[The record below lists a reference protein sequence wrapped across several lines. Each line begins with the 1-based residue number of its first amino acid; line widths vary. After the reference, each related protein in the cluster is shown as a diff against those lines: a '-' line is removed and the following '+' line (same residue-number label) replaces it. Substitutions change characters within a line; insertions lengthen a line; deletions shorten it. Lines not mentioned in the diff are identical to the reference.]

1 MRISSPE
8 ISDLIGLLGVLA
20 VTLCNGFFIS
30 ANAQDVSAASGPD
43 TWHLQIVDN
52 RSAKS
57 LADETVAATQNA
69 PPVLGAN
76 YTFAMLYPPFVNT
89 IGFNDFPYS
98 AEVSPTSPA
107 TIAAGDLDEQ
117 FYAPNGQLVTVV
129 VKSPV
134 TDKEYSVTQMTSG
147 ADPARYIQGAI
158 AAAGPNTV
166 ITFPKAQV
174 YNFAAINC
182 TNPTAPDYTGA
193 HLQFANAQ
201 DVVID
206 GNGGC

>member
-1 MRISSPE
+1 
-8 ISDLIGLLGVLA
+8 
-20 VTLCNGFFIS
+20 
-30 ANAQDVSAASGPD
+30 
-43 TWHLQIVDN
+43 
-52 RSAKS
+52 
-57 LADETVAATQNA
+57 
-69 PPVLGAN
+69 
-76 YTFAMLYPPFVNT
+76 MLYPPFVNT

-117 FYAPNGQLVTVV
+117 YYAPNGQLVTVV

-134 TDKEYSVTQMTSG
+134 TDKEYSVPQMTSG

-166 ITFPKAQV
+166 ITFPRAQV

-206 GNGGC
+206 GNGGLLNFSSPCRGVFMVNLRRVVFKNFTIDWPHLQFASLGTVTAIGGMAGPDTLIIYSWSLNLAAVRSTP